1 MANKKIEVNVEHIIK
16 DIEAGKFTSF
26 QSILNETGGQH
37 IYEAVNEELRKY
49 LKENNAVMISAT
61 QLAHL
66 RETGYKDFESEKKAL
81 ETQLRTA
88 SGDLKRQIEGK
99 LKDLKKFQYYSER
112 KAPIGDELH
121 KILELT
127 DKGLVDLNDAVK
139 AADQIMK
146 QMQIDPQTNEKLK
159 GLVGRTST
167 DTMKNFRKV
176 IKNAQDF
183 QKMKISA
190 GMVGGE
196 TETARSMAF
205 KKDGKLYV
213 VSGSTDWTKAKEGK
227 IGDYKTTASFSA
239 MHNLIQSV
247 VNATL
252 IRAQEG
258 VNLPITSKVA
268 HLPINAGRMKY
279 ANTLPGVYDI
289 KVGSYQEGVKLISDL
304 IDVLEGRKSFTD
316 VKIPGSVQG
325 VAEKGPFTYK
335 NEVREAMYYNGKPI
349 GQWVGQTVEEVK
361 SLLDSLQPQ
370 QRQQFLGSL
379 FGETDGK
386 PWYNTEN
393 AKLLKEAFHSMY
405 QPTQK
410 DFKTYGGMSLSTLSG
425 KFASGEITKDALISA
440 IREGTKTQGDTEELA
455 SRLFFG
461 EDKYYSKAFVDAIKE
476 AIPEVSSK
484 ITDIFDRELDK
495 TTAGYLSGL
504 NEDEKPKPS
513 KYDMYAP
520 DVWELEEKKQQAWIE
535 SGVERMKLGYT
546 DKPLFDDKG
555 IKTLADRMTR
565 LVDFYQRTTNIFS
578 KVAEDINKDLPAD
591 TQPYTGEELARTYL
605 ARKSPEV
612 YDRYMRSK
620 GLYEGFTSQAQGL
633 PLEDQ
638 VQWIRK
644 QLDTF
649 IAEEGNLLNT
659 FDTFAEIADQKSK
672 DVFSKEFARKISYVG
687 APGGYVAPGTLY
699 GLLMGSTF
707 GVAQESQMPEFDK
720 QRNRDIYGR
729 TLSAEAIDKLT
740 QSQVD
745 DDISK
750 IDFYKQ
756 KLTEMADTLG
766 VSSEKIGIF
775 SDYLDKVQKVADQA
789 GIELEQVLE
798 GVDEQGFIKE
808 KSLLDKQ
815 LRAINEAPVES
826 LYLPTSGKHGIGG
839 KARKSLFGLFD
850 DTGMKSLAT
859 QYDIYLDEQDAK
871 RKEELKKQ
879 NDIRVQKE
887 QEFTKL
893 VDTELENRLKFL
905 YAETAKPEYI
915 KAQEAAERN
924 EDSMGLSP
932 EMFKGITEGKQKG
945 MSIGSTINETT
956 QKIDEL
962 NQANEDLLKATKQ
975 ETDLKQKLHTV
986 NWQYLGAGINGNG
999 GANYQYYYNSAGD
1012 ILKVQATSSEVAD
1025 LSKTKPTSI
1034 TTDFEGKTIGRTYKY
1049 LNDKVFADYG
1059 PGGLQSWI
1067 EKWKNGDMQA
1077 AQAELIG
1084 ILTKVPSY
1092 KKSSGGL
1099 SKAGRTAMDEILTD
1113 TFGAKYQPQQGV
1125 GAILNETKGIH
1136 QDTTDI
1142 KNLLSPVFGGGNTNN
1157 FGAAYKNLNWIAFQ
1171 KWAEATNGTIDDETT
1186 RTRTGIPDGGKEQA
1200 TTDKQQKQDIREYQ
1214 QYVNK
1219 LISLES
1225 QVDKLQ
1231 RQAALSSGKHR
1242 EAIDGAIVALQNES
1256 DQLTENNSELIK
1268 RVSVEQAAT
1277 KAQIDSTAALKKQS
1291 NAQKNLVSVKG
1302 ATSIWDMM
1310 ANDIRRAT
1318 MRVADFGIAA
1328 KLLNKIPQDIQKVI
1342 QYTKELDAA
1351 MTNVRIVTGASAE
1364 EAKTLA
1370 KQYTQLAKELGS
1382 TTTEIANSANEWARQ
1397 GYEAEEANNLI
1408 IASTKLAKL
1417 GMISTTEATKDLTS
1431 AIKGFKLSTE
1441 EAMSV
1446 VDKLTKIDQVAAISA
1461 GNLAEGLARVATTA
1475 QQAGLS
1481 LDETAAMVTTI
1492 TEVTQRDA
1500 STAGEAL
1507 RTLIS
1512 RYSNVKAG
1520 VFTSMG
1526 EEAEETSGNIND
1538 IEKVLGKLGIRI
1550 RTSGTEMRSIEDV
1563 LDELAG
1569 KWNTLDDVSR
1579 NAVASAFAGV
1589 RQRESFNILLSNW
1602 DRVRELTEES
1612 VNAAGTANE
1621 KYEAY
1626 MDSMEA
1632 ATKRLQNAWEGFTQK
1647 VEGSAIIKGI
1657 TNVAAAFTENI
1668 GPILKILG
1676 GLTAVFSAEKIFSFL
1691 SPGES
1696 GGFKGLLSNIPF
1708 LGRGTKTNNYLESI
1722 DKNVKGIRNNQTAE
1736 KIGATKNGSFLKN
1749 FVQKG
1754 FGRGDIVDPETG
1766 ESISYADLKMAEKLG
1781 IETDTL
1787 RKYQGLLV
1795 KRQLKQAAIGATS
1808 ALISNLVTTKQV
1820 GGGVIGKAITG
1831 SEQTVE
1837 ETTGGKALRTAL
1849 ATGLAAIGSI
1859 WGPIGSMVGQIAG
1872 EGIGGIISTI
1882 VHRSD
1887 IEMKQRVQIAKEN
1900 VNKLDNLVS
1909 TIDSGDRLLSE
1920 EINTAEGY
1928 QDLYD
1933 YTDKLYEQLFELQYE
1948 RDIDIT
1954 EAFNNA
1960 LANND
1965 ESVHI
1970 TKISD
1975 LVDSIN
1981 TGSVE
1986 QRKMIKRQLE
1996 IAESQVKIAEI
2007 RKAQEAERK
2016 KANDAIKSDEIY
2028 KEIMFETASPQL
2040 KGFNFE
2046 GLEWK
2051 GWAKNKLK
2059 FSQTGL
2065 STDTK
2070 NEILKKNIALLREAI
2085 TQTSDT
2091 DKIEAYN
2098 TFIRSFEKFTNKVD
2112 SAYATIEKLNKEVIK
2127 SEVNFGFLSADIH
2140 DLSDEELQDLTMDG
2154 IMGRVV
2160 QTMEE
2165 QGCEVRDTAGYIKK
2179 DYADAIK
2186 TQITN
2191 DSELSALQSVSTK
2204 TLSELT
2210 AAQERFTDATGAT
2223 IDEWDKWYDLAVK
2236 GALSEEIAK
2245 IVYAANPEKIEQF
2258 ARAWNMTTEEI
2269 KGLVEE
2275 FPNLTTAI
2283 GLMNPSQVRE
2293 YYGGFTGIF
2302 DDWSNDLVLS
2312 ASNLEKL
2319 ISDYPQLL
2327 KYYKSGTLS
2336 SELIKS
2342 MGNEQA
2348 VAYSN
2353 ALFNEIISSKGVG
2366 SEFKKALKEQDETFI
2381 GIASSNE
2388 IESVYKQYLIG
2399 LKDMNSMIEKSIE
2412 LKQSDNEEERKAG
2425 ELITSLINKYMDYEQ
2440 EIEWANPFYDK
2451 AKQAE
2456 IELFERQINNLEEQK
2471 NALSDVNSERE
2482 KELELIKAKEA
2493 LENAKKEKRRVYRAG
2508 IGFVMEADE
2517 DAITQAQK
2525 QISELD
2531 ISKKQDDI
2539 QLQIDQYELLK
2550 NILSSQDDEK
2560 TKQNN
2565 KEALDEWLKSSG
2577 YNGVSDVV
2585 SALIEGYAKNK
2596 LVINVGS
2603 GVIKDADGNIIGK
2616 TGNIGDNESGYI
2628 GSKNEN
2634 ITKSSEKLSTAIGDF
2649 VEAENKIKSM
2659 KIGQVGYAAAA
2670 LDYGHKKDVLN
2681 KAVTSADS
2689 AGVKGVDMNYA
2700 RKLLSGYQEPEHTD
2714 WKLIE
2719 GLSNPT
2725 NTRGHVAK
2733 GTHNVL
2739 LTTDHPV
2746 TAKEQKKQFKKDKHS
2761 YIKLYDAS
2769 NESWG
2774 NWEALD
2780 AVEGRSIAGLPD
2792 YTVVMNEDYD
2802 DSYAF
2807 VKGGKL
2813 YWISDTKGNAQKDF
2827 SWHTTWASGTLST
2840 PTDSTAL
2847 INELG
2852 TEAVITPGGTL
2863 TALPS
2868 KTGIVPADI
2877 TRNVWALGEVAPT
2890 LVAQLSS
2897 LNQKALTGNAGNTT
2911 YEEGQYIDNLTMN
2924 VYPTKD
2930 YDMDKLLSEARA
2942 KAKLT
2947 RHNN

>member
-1 MANKKIEVNVEHIIK
+1 MANKKLEVNVQHIIK

-66 RETGYKDFESEKKAL
+66 RETGYKDFESERKAL
-81 ETQLRTA
+81 ETQLKSAT
-88 SGDLKRQIEGK
+88 GDLKKQIENK

-139 AADQIMK
+139 AANQIMQ
-146 QMQIDPQTNEKLK
+146 QMQIDPHTNEKLK
-159 GLVGRTST
+159 SLVGKTST
-167 DTMKNFRKV
+167 DTMKNFRRA

-258 VNLPITSKVA
+258 TNLPITSKVA
-268 HLPINAGRMKY
+268 HLPINTGRMKY

-289 KVGSYQEGVKLISDL
+289 NVGSYQEGVKLISDL

-349 GQWVGQTVEEVK
+349 GQWIGQTVEEVK

-379 FGETDGK
+379 FGQTDGK

-393 AKLLKEAFHSMY
+393 AKLLKEAFRSIY

-410 DFKTYGGMSLSTLSG
+410 DFKTYGGMSLSTLSS
-425 KFASGEITKDALISA
+425 KFASGEITKETLINA
-440 IREGTKTQGDTEELA
+440 IKEGTKTQTDTEELA

-461 EDKYYSKAFVDAIKE
+461 EDKYYSGAFVKAIKE
-476 AIPEVSSK
+476 AIPEISSK
-484 ITDIFDRELDK
+484 ISDIFDRELDK
-495 TTAGYLSGL
+495 TAAGYLSGL

-520 DVWELEEKKQQAWIE
+520 DVWELEEKRQQAWIE

-633 PLEDQ
+633 PLEEQ
-638 VQWIRK
+638 IQWIRK

-720 QRNRDIYGR
+720 QRRKDIYGR
-729 TLSAEAIDKLT
+729 TLSAEAIDRLT
-740 QSQVD
+740 ESQVD

-756 KLTEMADTLG
+756 KLAEMTDILG

-808 KSLLDKQ
+808 GSLLDKQ

-826 LYLPTSGKHGIGG
+826 LYLPTSGKHGISG
-839 KARKSLFGLFD
+839 KARESLFGLFD
-850 DTGMKSLAT
+850 DTGMESLAT

-871 RKEELKKQ
+871 RKDELKKQ

-905 YAETAKPEYI
+905 YAETAKPDYI
-915 KAQEAAERN
+915 KAQEAAERS
-924 EDSMGLSP
+924 EDTMGLSP
-932 EMFKGITEGKQKG
+932 EMFKEISGEGQKG
-945 MSIGSTINETT
+945 LSIGSVTEKAVEGTEKVNEANEQLAETIKEETESKR
-956 QKIDEL
+956 QSIEQIKASESIQDVRKRGKIDSDYDKWTVDRVVKNEL
-962 NQANEDLLKATKQ
+962 GEVTDTIYKKA
-975 ETDLKQKLHTV
+975 
-986 NWQYLGAGINGNG
+986 
-999 GANYQYYYNSAGD
+999 
-1012 ILKVQATSSEVAD
+1012 
-1025 LSKTKPTSI
+1025 
-1034 TTDFEGKTIGRTYKY
+1034 R
-1049 LNDKVFADYG
+1049 
-1059 PGGLQSWI
+1059 
-1067 EKWKNGDMQA
+1067 
-1077 AQAELIG
+1077 
-1084 ILTKVPSY
+1084 
-1092 KKSSGGL
+1092 KSSGSRGP
-1099 SKAGRTAMDEILTD
+1099 SGISQVVEKVIPAVENINNNIDEINKKIPGSFKD
-1113 TFGAKYQPQQGV
+1113 IDWESFQKMYDKMEVSSDGGA
-1125 GAILNETKGIH
+1125 
-1136 QDTTDI
+1136 
-1142 KNLLSPVFGGGNTNN
+1142 GGG
-1157 FGAAYKNLNWIAFQ
+1157 GEPPKSGGRKSKSDAEKAQAAT
-1171 KWAEATNGTIDDETT
+1171 E
-1186 RTRTGIPDGGKEQA
+1186 
-1200 TTDKQQKQDIREYQ
+1200 KQQKQDIREYQ
-1214 QYVNK
+1214 QYINK
-1219 LISLES
+1219 VISLES
-1225 QVDKLQ
+1225 QIDKLQ
-1231 RQAALSSGKHR
+1231 KQATLSGGKHKD
-1242 EAIDGAIVALQNES
+1242 AIYGTIDALNEELG
-1256 DQLTENNSELIK
+1256 DLNRNNDALVK
-1268 RVSVEQAAT
+1268 RVTAEQSAT
-1277 KAQIDSTAALKKQS
+1277 KASIDATAELKKQS

-1318 MRVADFGIAA
+1318 LRIADFGIAA
-1328 KLLNKIPQDIQKVI
+1328 KVLNKIPQDIQKVI

-1351 MTNVRIVTGASAE
+1351 MTNIRVVTGATAE
-1364 EAKTLA
+1364 EAQTLA
-1370 KQYTQLAKELGS
+1370 RGYTQLAKELGV
-1382 TTTEIANSANEWARQ
+1382 TTVEVANSANEWNRQ
-1397 GYEAEEANNLI
+1397 GYEAEEANQLI

-1441 EAMSV
+1441 DAMSV

-1520 VFTSMG
+1520 VFTDMSD
-1526 EEAEETSGNIND
+1526 AADETSGNIND

-1563 LDELAG
+1563 LDELAE
-1569 KWNTLDDVSR
+1569 KWSTLDDVSR

-1602 DRVRELTEES
+1602 DRVKELTEES
-1612 VNAAGTANE
+1612 ANAAGTADE

-1647 VEGSAIIKGI
+1647 IEGSAIIKGI

-1676 GLTAVFSAEKIFSFL
+1676 GLTAVFSAEKFFSFL

-1736 KIGATKNGSFLKN
+1736 KIGATKNESFLKA
-1749 FVQKG
+1749 FIQKG
-1754 FGRGDIVDPETG
+1754 FGRGDIIDPETG
-1766 ESISYADLKMAEKLG
+1766 ESISYADLKMAEKMG

-1787 RKYQGLLV
+1787 RKYQGLLA
-1795 KRQLKQAAIGATS
+1795 KRQLKQAAVGAAS
-1808 ALISNLVTTKQV
+1808 ALISNLATTKQV
-1820 GGGVIGKAITG
+1820 GGGTIGKAITG
-1831 SEQTVE
+1831 SNQTVE
-1837 ETTGGKALRTAL
+1837 ETVRDKALRTTL
-1849 ATGLAAIGSI
+1849 STGLSAVGSI

-1872 EGIGGIISTI
+1872 EGIGNIISTI
-1882 VHRSD
+1882 VHRSE

-1900 VNKLDNLVS
+1900 VSKLDNLAS
-1909 TIDSGDRLLSE
+1909 TIDSGNTLLSE

-1933 YTDKLYEQLFELQYE
+1933 YTDKLYEQLSELQYE
-1948 RDIDIT
+1948 RGIDIT

-1965 ESVHI
+1965 ESIHI

-1981 TGSVE
+1981 TGNVN

-1996 IAESQVKIAEI
+1996 IAESQVKIDEI
-2007 RKAQEAERK
+2007 RKTQETERQ
-2016 KANDAIKSDEIY
+2016 KARDAIKNDEVY
-2028 KEIMFETASPQL
+2028 KETLFETASPQL

-2051 GWAKNKLK
+2051 GWAKNQLE

-2065 STDTK
+2065 STDVK
-2070 NEILKKNIALLREAI
+2070 SEILKKNITLLQEAI
-2085 TQTSDT
+2085 AQTTDT
-2091 DKIEAYN
+2091 SKIEAYN
-2098 TFIRSFEKFTNKVD
+2098 TFIKSFEKFTNKVD
-2112 SAYATIEKLNKEVIK
+2112 AAYATIEKLNREVVK

-2140 DLSDEELQDLTMDG
+2140 DLSDEELRDLTMDG

-2165 QGCEVRDTAGYIKK
+2165 QGYEVRDTAGYIKK

-2186 TQITN
+2186 TQIAN

-2210 AAQERFTDATGAT
+2210 AAQERFMDATGAT
-2223 IDEWDKWYDLAVK
+2223 IDEWDKWYDSAVK

-2269 KGLVEE
+2269 KGLVKE

-2283 GLMNPSQVRE
+2283 GLMSPSQVRE

-2302 DDWSNDLVLS
+2302 DDWSNDLALS

-2342 MGNEQA
+2342 MGSEQA
-2348 VAYSN
+2348 IAYSN
-2353 ALFNEIISSKGVG
+2353 ALFNEMISSKGIG

-2399 LKDMNSMIEKSIE
+2399 LKDINSMIEKSIE

-2440 EIEWANPFYDK
+2440 EIEWENPFYDK

-2456 IELFERQINNLEEQK
+2456 IDLFERQINDLEEQK
-2471 NALSDVNSERE
+2471 NALSDVNNERE

-2508 IGFVMEADE
+2508 VGFVMEADE
-2517 DAITQAQK
+2517 EAITQAQK

-2616 TGNIGDNESGYI
+2616 TGNIGDDESGYI

-2634 ITKSSEKLSTAIGDF
+2634 IAKSSEKLSSAIGNF

-2659 KIGQVGYAAAA
+2659 KIGQAGYAEAA
-2670 LDYGHKKDVLN
+2670 LDYEHKKDDLN

-2700 RKLLSGYQEPEHTD
+2700 RELLSGYQEPEHTD
-2714 WKLIE
+2714 WKLLE

-2739 LTTDHPV
+2739 LTTDHPL
-2746 TAKEQKKQFKKDKHS
+2746 TAKEQKKQFKKDEHS

-2802 DSYAF
+2802 DAYAF
-2807 VKGGKL
+2807 VKDGKL
-2813 YWISDTKGNAQKDF
+2813 YWISDTKGNAQKQF

>member
-393 AKLLKEAFHSMY
+393 AKLLKEAFRSMY

-740 QSQVD
+740 QSQAD

-850 DTGMKSLAT
+850 DTGMESLAT

-1351 MTNVRIVTGASAE
+1351 MTNVRIVTGVSAE

-1563 LDELAG
+1563 LDELAE

-1602 DRVRELTEES
+1602 DRVKELTEES
-1612 VNAAGTANE
+1612 ANAAGTANE

-1736 KIGATKNGSFLKN
+1736 KIGATKNGSFLKD
-1749 FVQKG
+1749 FIQKG

-1766 ESISYADLKMAEKLG
+1766 ESISYADLKMAEKMG

-1849 ATGLAAIGSI
+1849 ATGLAAVGSI

-1981 TGSVE
+1981 TGNVE

-2028 KEIMFETASPQL
+2028 KETMFETASPQL

-2085 TQTSDT
+2085 TQTSNT
-2091 DKIEAYN
+2091 SKIEAYN
-2098 TFIRSFEKFTNKVD
+2098 TFIKSFEKFTNKVD
-2112 SAYATIEKLNKEVIK
+2112 SAYATIEKLNKEVFK

-2160 QTMEE
+2160 QTMEK
-2165 QGCEVRDTAGYIKK
+2165 QGYEVRDTAGYIKK

-2191 DSELSALQSVSTK
+2191 DSELSALQNVSTK

-2223 IDEWDKWYDLAVK
+2223 IDEWNKWYDLAVK

-2399 LKDMNSMIEKSIE
+2399 LKDINSMIEKSIE

-2616 TGNIGDNESGYI
+2616 TGNIGDDESGYI

-2634 ITKSSEKLSTAIGDF
+2634 IAKSSEKLSSAIGNF

-2659 KIGQVGYAAAA
+2659 KIGQAGYAEAAQ
-2670 LDYGHKKDVLN
+2670 DYEHKKDALN
-2681 KAVTSADS
+2681 KAVTSADT
-2689 AGVKGVDMNYA
+2689 AGVKSVDMNYA
-2700 RKLLSGYQEPEHTD
+2700 RKLLSGYQEPTHTD

-2719 GLSNPT
+2719 DLSNPST
-2725 NTRGHVAK
+2725 KGHAAE
-2733 GTHNVL
+2733 GTHDIM
-2739 LTTDHPV
+2739 LTTDHPL
-2746 TAKEQKKQFKKDKHS
+2746 TSKEKDKQFKKDKYS
-2761 YIKLYDAS
+2761 YIKLYDAG
-2769 NESWG
+2769 NKSWG
-2774 NWEALD
+2774 SWESLTK
-2780 AVEGRSIAGLPD
+2780 VEGRNISNLPD
-2792 YTVVMNEDYD
+2792 YTIIMNDDYKD
-2802 DSYAF
+2802 AYAF
-2807 VKGGKL
+2807 VKDGKL
-2813 YWISDTKGNAQKDF
+2813 YWLSDTKGNVKKEYTWQE
-2827 SWHTTWASGTLST
+2827 TWASGTLST

>member
-81 ETQLRTA
+81 ETQLKTA

-258 VNLPITSKVA
+258 ANLPITSKVA

-289 KVGSYQEGVKLISDL
+289 NVGSYREGVKLISDL

-361 SLLDSLQPQ
+361 SLLDSLQPE

-393 AKLLKEAFHSMY
+393 AKLLKEAFRSMY

-440 IREGTKTQGDTEELA
+440 IKEGMKAQADTEELA

-504 NEDEKPKPS
+504 NEDEKPKPN

-659 FDTFAEIADQKSK
+659 FDTFTEIADQKSK

-740 QSQVD
+740 ESQVD

-839 KARKSLFGLFD
+839 KARESLFGLFD
-850 DTGMKSLAT
+850 DTGMESLAT
-859 QYDIYLDEQDAK
+859 QYDIYLDEQDTK

-962 NQANEDLLKATKQ
+962 NQANEDLLAATKQ
-975 ETDLKQKLHTV
+975 ETDLKQKLYTV
-986 NWQYLGAGINGNG
+986 SWQYLGAGINGNG

-1318 MRVADFGIAA
+1318 MRIADFGIAA
-1328 KLLNKIPQDIQKVI
+1328 KVLNKIPQDIQKVI

-1351 MTNVRIVTGASAE
+1351 MTNIRIVGGYNE
-1364 EAKTLA
+1364 EQARSLMRSYTELGKTLGA
-1370 KQYTQLAKELGS
+1370 
-1382 TTTEIANSANEWARQ
+1382 TTTEIAQ
-1397 GYEAEEANNLI
+1397 G
-1408 IASTKLAKL
+1408 
-1417 GMISTTEATKDLTS
+1417 M
-1431 AIKGFKLSTE
+1431 
-1441 EAMSV
+1441 
-1446 VDKLTKIDQVAAISA
+1446 
-1461 GNLAEGLARVATTA
+1461 
-1475 QQAGLS
+1475 
-1481 LDETAAMVTTI
+1481 
-1492 TEVTQRDA
+1492 
-1500 STAGEAL
+1500 
-1507 RTLIS
+1507 
-1512 RYSNVKAG
+1512 
-1520 VFTSMG
+1520 
-1526 EEAEETSGNIND
+1526 ND
-1538 IEKVLGKLGIRI
+1538 
-1550 RTSGTEMRSIEDV
+1550 
-1563 LDELAG
+1563 
-1569 KWNTLDDVSR
+1569 W
-1579 NAVASAFAGV
+1579 
-1589 RQRESFNILLSNW
+1589 
-1602 DRVRELTEES
+1602 
-1612 VNAAGTANE
+1612 
-1621 KYEAY
+1621 
-1626 MDSMEA
+1626 
-1632 ATKRLQNAWEGFTQK
+1632 
-1647 VEGSAIIKGI
+1647 
-1657 TNVAAAFTENI
+1657 
-1668 GPILKILG
+1668 
-1676 GLTAVFSAEKIFSFL
+1676 
-1691 SPGES
+1691 
-1696 GGFKGLLSNIPF
+1696 
-1708 LGRGTKTNNYLESI
+1708 
-1722 DKNVKGIRNNQTAE
+1722 
-1736 KIGATKNGSFLKN
+1736 
-1749 FVQKG
+1749 
-1754 FGRGDIVDPETG
+1754 
-1766 ESISYADLKMAEKLG
+1766 
-1781 IETDTL
+1781 
-1787 RKYQGLLV
+1787 
-1795 KRQLKQAAIGATS
+1795 
-1808 ALISNLVTTKQV
+1808 
-1820 GGGVIGKAITG
+1820 
-1831 SEQTVE
+1831 
-1837 ETTGGKALRTAL
+1837 
-1849 ATGLAAIGSI
+1849 
-1859 WGPIGSMVGQIAG
+1859 
-1872 EGIGGIISTI
+1872 
-1882 VHRSD
+1882 
-1887 IEMKQRVQIAKEN
+1887 
-1900 VNKLDNLVS
+1900 
-1909 TIDSGDRLLSE
+1909 
-1920 EINTAEGY
+1920 
-1928 QDLYD
+1928 
-1933 YTDKLYEQLFELQYE
+1933 
-1948 RDIDIT
+1948 
-1954 EAFNNA
+1954 
-1960 LANND
+1960 
-1965 ESVHI
+1965 
-1970 TKISD
+1970 
-1975 LVDSIN
+1975 
-1981 TGSVE
+1981 
-1986 QRKMIKRQLE
+1986 
-1996 IAESQVKIAEI
+1996 
-2007 RKAQEAERK
+2007 
-2016 KANDAIKSDEIY
+2016 
-2028 KEIMFETASPQL
+2028 
-2040 KGFNFE
+2040 
-2046 GLEWK
+2046 
-2051 GWAKNKLK
+2051 
-2059 FSQTGL
+2059 
-2065 STDTK
+2065 
-2070 NEILKKNIALLREAI
+2070 
-2085 TQTSDT
+2085 
-2091 DKIEAYN
+2091 
-2098 TFIRSFEKFTNKVD
+2098 
-2112 SAYATIEKLNKEVIK
+2112 LNK
-2127 SEVNFGFLSADIH
+2127 SLG
-2140 DLSDEELQDLTMDG
+2140 
-2154 IMGRVV
+2154 
-2160 QTMEE
+2160 
-2165 QGCEVRDTAGYIKK
+2165 
-2179 DYADAIK
+2179 
-2186 TQITN
+2186 
-2191 DSELSALQSVSTK
+2191 
-2204 TLSELT
+2204 
-2210 AAQERFTDATGAT
+2210 
-2223 IDEWDKWYDLAVK
+2223 
-2236 GALSEEIAK
+2236 
-2245 IVYAANPEKIEQF
+2245 
-2258 ARAWNMTTEEI
+2258 
-2269 KGLVEE
+2269 
-2275 FPNLTTAI
+2275 
-2283 GLMNPSQVRE
+2283 
-2293 YYGGFTGIF
+2293 
-2302 DDWSNDLVLS
+2302 
-2312 ASNLEKL
+2312 
-2319 ISDYPQLL
+2319 
-2327 KYYKSGTLS
+2327 
-2336 SELIKS
+2336 
-2342 MGNEQA
+2342 
-2348 VAYSN
+2348 
-2353 ALFNEIISSKGVG
+2353 
-2366 SEFKKALKEQDETFI
+2366 
-2381 GIASSNE
+2381 
-2388 IESVYKQYLIG
+2388 QY
-2399 LKDMNSMIEKSIE
+2399 
-2412 LKQSDNEEERKAG
+2412 
-2425 ELITSLINKYMDYEQ
+2425 
-2440 EIEWANPFYDK
+2440 
-2451 AKQAE
+2451 
-2456 IELFERQINNLEEQK
+2456 
-2471 NALSDVNSERE
+2471 
-2482 KELELIKAKEA
+2482 
-2493 LENAKKEKRRVYRAG
+2493 
-2508 IGFVMEADE
+2508 
-2517 DAITQAQK
+2517 
-2525 QISELD
+2525 
-2531 ISKKQDDI
+2531 
-2539 QLQIDQYELLK
+2539 
-2550 NILSSQDDEK
+2550 
-2560 TKQNN
+2560 
-2565 KEALDEWLKSSG
+2565 
-2577 YNGVSDVV
+2577 
-2585 SALIEGYAKNK
+2585 
-2596 LVINVGS
+2596 
-2603 GVIKDADGNIIGK
+2603 
-2616 TGNIGDNESGYI
+2616 
-2628 GSKNEN
+2628 
-2634 ITKSSEKLSTAIGDF
+2634 
-2649 VEAENKIKSM
+2649 
-2659 KIGQVGYAAAA
+2659 
-2670 LDYGHKKDVLN
+2670 
-2681 KAVTSADS
+2681 
-2689 AGVKGVDMNYA
+2689 
-2700 RKLLSGYQEPEHTD
+2700 KLL
-2714 WKLIE
+2714 
-2719 GLSNPT
+2719 
-2725 NTRGHVAK
+2725 
-2733 GTHNVL
+2733 
-2739 LTTDHPV
+2739 
-2746 TAKEQKKQFKKDKHS
+2746 
-2761 YIKLYDAS
+2761 
-2769 NESWG
+2769 
-2774 NWEALD
+2774 
-2780 AVEGRSIAGLPD
+2780 
-2792 YTVVMNEDYD
+2792 
-2802 DSYAF
+2802 
-2807 VKGGKL
+2807 
-2813 YWISDTKGNAQKDF
+2813 
-2827 SWHTTWASGTLST
+2827 
-2840 PTDSTAL
+2840 
-2847 INELG
+2847 
-2852 TEAVITPGGTL
+2852 
-2863 TALPS
+2863 
-2868 KTGIVPADI
+2868 
-2877 TRNVWALGEVAPT
+2877 
-2890 LVAQLSS
+2890 
-2897 LNQKALTGNAGNTT
+2897 
-2911 YEEGQYIDNLTMN
+2911 
-2924 VYPTKD
+2924 
-2930 YDMDKLLSEARA
+2930 
-2942 KAKLT
+2942 
-2947 RHNN
+2947 